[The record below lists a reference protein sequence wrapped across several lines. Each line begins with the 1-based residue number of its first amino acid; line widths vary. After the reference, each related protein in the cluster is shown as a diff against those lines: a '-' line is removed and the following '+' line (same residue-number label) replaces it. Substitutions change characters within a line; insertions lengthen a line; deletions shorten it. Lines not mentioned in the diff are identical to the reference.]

1 MTLGT
6 RGADAIAKNGRA
18 SDGTCDNEPL
28 HSRHAATPGGSTLRM
43 PMRAPVFGLAPVIA
57 FGTVALPSRSQQ
69 PAPVASS
76 QAKKPTT
83 TPVAPAAPQSTHF
96 PILLLAFGPAAGNEP
111 AWSIRI
117 GQKGPERL
125 DRPGYPPAMLDPID
139 VTRDGAND
147 AWIYRGKDSA
157 TGADVA
163 VHLTREPCS
172 PDATGAKY
180 TFRAVAQH
188 TQIGTLNGCARIAAE
203 LFPKINNQPDDQD
216 DADKKPTV
224 LPADIIKFQL
234 PTAVAYVSPAGKVVV
249 DVAKIRKIAGSEG
262 TELSP
267 SHDGKRLLYTRSDS
281 KNGPDRTI
289 VLYDFTTGHSQ
300 DLVRGGVRQAF
311 WSPDDSRV
319 AFLDFQDQK
328 WQLFTL
334 AAGSPE
340 QAAPLY
346 VNSLTSLHGWTDA
359 HTVLV
364 SDMQNAYWI
373 SDDGRPIQ
381 TVALKEIYGE
391 AFDVAGSDTLR
402 VNPINPDLLLVSAP
416 YVKAPPGAPTDSMG
430 LAAGFFLFELRSK
443 RRVVLSPADQ
453 WARHAEWSRDGV
465 QVFYTRR
472 VSAALSTYRMLWDGS
487 TPKRYLDGSDL
498 VVGK

>member
-1 MTLGT
+1 MSLRLPIFALGL
-6 RGADAIAKNGRA
+6 G
-18 SDGTCDNEPL
+18 
-28 HSRHAATPGGSTLRM
+28 
-43 PMRAPVFGLAPVIA
+43 IA
-57 FGTVALPSRSQQ
+57 FGGVSRSQTAA
-69 PAPVASS
+69 PAA
-76 QAKKPTT
+76 QTQTKKP
-83 TPVAPAAPQSTHF
+83 PAAVPAAPQSTHY
-96 PILLLAFGPAAGNEP
+96 PILLLAFGPAAGNDP

-125 DRPGYPPAMLDPID
+125 DRPGYPPVMLDPVD
-139 VTRDGAND
+139 VTRDGTND

-163 VHLTREPCS
+163 VHLNREPCS

-203 LFPKINNQPDDQD
+203 LFPRINNQPDDAD
-216 DADKKPTV
+216 DADKKPVV
-224 LPADIIKFQL
+224 LPADVIKFQL
-234 PTAVAYVSPAGKVVV
+234 PTAVAYISPASKVVV
-249 DVAKIRKIAGSEG
+249 DVVKVRKIAAPEG
-262 TELSP
+262 TELAL

-281 KNGPDRTI
+281 KSGPDRTI
-289 VLYDFTTGHSQ
+289 VLYDFTTGRSQ
-300 DLVRGGVRQAF
+300 ELVHGGVRQAF

-319 AFLDFQDQK
+319 AYLNYQEQK
-328 WQLFTL
+328 WQLWIFP
-334 AAGSPE
+334 AGSPD

-346 VNSLTSLHGWTDA
+346 INSLTSLHGWIDP
-359 HTVLV
+359 HTLLA

-373 SDDGRPIQ
+373 FDDNRPVQ
-381 TVALKEIYGE
+381 TTALKDIYGE
-391 AFDVAGSDTLR
+391 AFDVAGSDTFR

-416 YVKAPPGAPTDSMG
+416 YLKAPPGAPTDSMG
-430 LAAGFFLFELRSK
+430 LAAGFFLYEVRSK
-443 RRVVLSPADQ
+443 RRVVLSPVDQ

-472 VSAALSTYRMLWDGS
+472 VSAAALSTYRILWDGS
-487 TPKRYLDGSDL
+487 NSKRYLDASDF